1 MPCALPSKLQRSWRT
16 LRRSA
21 LSDVSPSCRRK
32 ACTSQRSSISGCPS
46 ASPGAEALT
55 EPVVNRRFAKMAKR
69 GIADIVH
76 QAGHLHHALEW
87 PGQLFQAILFQQP
100 LLFQPAQHLF
110 GDIAPHLLHLQRVGQ
125 ASAHRRVALEREDL
139 SFCCRRRIAGELT
152 IRPRSL
158 SKIRRMSRSVSTRG
172 GERKRRRQFILLR
185 KSIFAI
191 ASPARA
197 IRFPLKRMIDY
208 ATKPDTSRVNL

>member
-1 MPCALPSKLQRSWRT
+1 MDQTNALRVALKAAEIPRT

-32 ACTSQRSSISGCPS
+32 ACTSQRSSVSGCPS
-46 ASPGAEALT
+46 ASPGAALT

-69 GIADIVH
+69 GLPISCIR
-76 QAGHLHHALEW
+76 
-87 PGQLFQAILFQQP
+87 QAISTTLSNGP
-100 LLFQPAQHLF
+100 VSSSSHTLPAASALQPAQHLF

-197 IRFPLKRMIDY
+197 IRFPLS
-208 ATKPDTSRVNL
+208 A